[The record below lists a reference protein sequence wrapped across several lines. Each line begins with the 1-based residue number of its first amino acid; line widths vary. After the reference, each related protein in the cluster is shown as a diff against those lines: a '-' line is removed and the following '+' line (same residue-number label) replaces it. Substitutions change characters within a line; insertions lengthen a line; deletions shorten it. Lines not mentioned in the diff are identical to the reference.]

1 MTQFHQFPN
10 TFQRL
15 IQNTSISQRISVI
28 RLNVFTLELGVRLM
42 ELVDDEEAF
51 LTRVN
56 SFRIETWFAKPSCVS
71 PLICASRGWSNTG
84 VNQLTCLS
92 CNATLTFPSFDVDS
106 EDEEDRV
113 EAFVR
118 SLEWEHDA
126 DCVWCEE
133 QCPEEFYALE
143 KRSNEKLRQE
153 SIVRFLRLNTLWDV
167 PKIQSLNLDLDAF
180 KAELRKIVD
189 LDFDQEEWRSRI
201 QVLTLLA
208 VSGWELS
215 VLDHKFGIEGVRELT
230 ELESGMELIQSA
242 EFEEVEDLGYCF
254 ARQSVLHC
262 KLCNAVFGLWTL
274 PSEAFLSFEKF
285 QEFAKSFCEKMN
297 YSIVDM
303 ETGEVQDLFVKLNQ
317 YEMSPDSGE
326 APITGP
332 VFDGPPFKKQRL
344 ESGEALPGNTEFLQ
358 NCVKSSIS
366 FQPVQNHR
374 SCCPYRIQWNELMSK
389 NRK

>member
-1 MTQFHQFPN
+1 M
-10 TFQRL
+10 
-15 IQNTSISQRISVI
+15 
-28 RLNVFTLELGVRLM
+28 RLM
-42 ELVDDEEAF
+42 ESVDDEEAF

-92 CNATLTFPSFDVDS
+92 CNATLTFPSLDVDS
-106 EDEEDRV
+106 EDEEHQV
-113 EAFVR
+113 ESFVR

-143 KRSNEKLRQE
+143 KRSNEKLKQE
-153 SIVRFLRLNTLWDV
+153 SIVRFLRLNTLWDL
-167 PKIQSLNLDLDAF
+167 PNIQYLNFDLDF
-180 KAELRKIVD
+180 DLDNYKAELRKFVD
-189 LDFDQEEWRSRI
+189 LDFDQEGWRSRI
-201 QVLTLLA
+201 QVLALLA

-215 VLDHKFGIEGVRELT
+215 VLDHKFGVEGVSELT

-274 PSEAFLSFEKF
+274 PSEAFISFEKF
-285 QEFAKSFCEKMN
+285 QEFAKILCEKMN

-317 YEMSPDSGE
+317 YEISLDSGE
-326 APITGP
+326 DPPTTGP
-332 VFDGPPFKKQRL
+332 VIDGPPCKKQRL
-344 ESGEALPGNTEFLQ
+344 ESGEALPGNPEFLQ
-358 NCVKSSIS
+358 NCVKSTIS
-366 FQPVQNHR
+366 FHPVQNHR
-374 SCCPYRIQWNELMSK
+374 LCCPYRIQWDELVSK